1 MASYLHISTQ
11 QGKENPIVKGKE
23 GLRGREQTVRV
34 FKSHPQCLTLCE
46 SMDCSLPGSSVH
58 GILQARTLEWVIIT
72 VSRSPSQPRY

>member
-58 GILQARTLEWVIIT
+58 GILQARILKWVA
-72 VSRSPSQPRY
+72 VPSSRGSS

>member
-11 QGKENPIVKGKE
+11 QGKENPIVKGKK

-34 FKSHPQCLTLCE
+34 FKSHLQCLTLCE

-58 GILQARTLEWVIIT
+58 GILQARILKWVA
-72 VSRSPSQPRY
+72 VPSSRGSS